1 MNYIGIDCHKQYS
14 VGMATKR
21 MIGAIL
27 RCDIYIIQ
35 AEKEEIH

>member
-1 MNYIGIDCHKQYS
+1 MNYIGIGRHKQYS
-14 VGMATKR
+14 VGMATIR
-21 MIGAIL
+21 MIAAIL